1 LGRFL
6 EAAQGTF
13 GDGRGTDSQ
22 VSMSSVE
29 RTLTSAPPV
38 TPPKVGLVLPGGG
51 ARAAYQVGV
60 LRALAD
66 LLPAR
71 ATNPFPVVT
80 GTSAGAVNA
89 TAIAVHAD
97 RFRVAVGNLERVWRN
112 FQVGQV
118 YRADTASMLRSSL
131 HWLFAMLSGGW
142 LLPPPRSLFDNT
154 PLRELLKEQF
164 DFSRIER
171 AIADGHLDALA
182 MSTAGYA
189 STRSV
194 SFFEGKDDHEAW
206 ERRRRAGKPTRLSVD
221 HLMASVAV
229 PFLFPPVL
237 LGAEYYGDGAMR
249 EANPFSAAIHLG
261 ATRLLV
267 VGTRN
272 EISPSFPV
280 PPVCPTFGQ
289 IFGYMLDSLFSD
301 GMYSDLERLTQL
313 NQIVDQVGPMSVN
326 SINGTAHLRRVDMLV
341 ILPSRD
347 LSEIA
352 RHHVTSLPRT
362 LRVLL
367 RTMGAMNTGGG
378 QLMSY
383 LLFQDTYTRELI
395 ALGYHDAMKRADDL
409 MSFLAGYTVASTGAT
424 GILRRMDLRKEQ
436 RAEAQK

>member
-1 LGRFL
+1 
-6 EAAQGTF
+6 
-13 GDGRGTDSQ
+13 
-22 VSMSSVE
+22 MSE
-29 RTLTSAPPV
+29 RIPTSAPAV
-38 TPPKVGLVLPGGG
+38 GPPKVGLVLPGGG

-66 LLPAR
+66 LLPTR
-71 ATNPFPVVT
+71 ASNPFPVVS

-118 YRADTASMLRSSL
+118 FRADTASMLRASL

-142 LLPPPRSLFDNT
+142 LLPPPKSLFDNS

-164 DFSRIER
+164 DFSRIGR
-171 AIADGHLDALA
+171 SIADGYLDAIA
-182 MSTAGYA
+182 MSSAGYA
-189 STRSV
+189 SARSV
-194 SFFEGKDDHEAW
+194 SFFEAKPGCVSWK
-206 ERRRRAGKPTRLSVD
+206 RTRRAGQPTSLSVE

-237 LGAEYYGDGAMR
+237 LGEEYYGDGAMR

-261 ATRLLV
+261 AQRLLV
-267 VGTRN
+267 IGTRN
-272 EISPSFPV
+272 EASPTMAV
-280 PPVCPTFGQ
+280 PPLCPTFGQ
-289 IFGYMLDSLFSD
+289 IFGYMLDSLFTD

-313 NQIVDQVGPMSVN
+313 NQIVDKVGPITVN
-326 SINGTAHLRRVDMLV
+326 NPDGPVHLRRVDMMV

-352 RHHVTSLPRT
+352 RHHVDSLPRT

-395 ALGYHDAMKRADDL
+395 TLGYQDAMKRADDL
-409 MSFLAGYTVASTGAT
+409 MSFLAGDSIKSTGAT
-424 GILRRMDLRKEQ
+424 GILRRLDSRKEQ